1 MLGAHHAAVVATWAS
16 IMDVH
21 VAYAVVS
28 KETPDAVLELTA
40 VHHLRANH
48 HGSRVVRAN
57 G

>member
-1 MLGAHHAAVVATWAS
+1 VLGAHHAAVVATWAS